1 MAWTSGFFNSVGG
14 DREYNA
20 DQISNIMQGLI
31 SNGVYQSVGNKLAV
45 KPNGGM
51 NIVID
56 TGRGWFA
63 DKWAYND
70 SEYPLTLESSDVLY
84 NRYAAVCVRVNIGDE
99 SRTAEPYIKYGVKG
113 TAPEKPTME
122 STELVQEFCLAYI
135 YIKSG
140 TTEITAAD
148 IEDTRFDTR
157 LCGWVTGLITQL
169 DTTTLYRQWES
180 VFYNWFNSLT
190 NYLDEDIEK
199 KLAAD
204 MLAVNNRLY
213 KRTATLPK
221 LKWIRKSDGTFSQ
234 AIAVEGVTTINH
246 CMILPTADYEDA
258 FFRMECSAEVTATN
272 TITITCLYPED
283 VEMVLEV
290 IIFNM

>member
-1 MAWTSGFFNSVGG
+1 MAWTSGFFNSVEG

-20 DQISNIMQGLI
+20 EQISKAFQGLI
-31 SNGVYQSVGNKLAV
+31 SNGVFQSVGNRLAV

-63 DKWAYND
+63 DRWVYND

-84 NRYAAVCVRVNIGDE
+84 NRYAAVVVKVDLSDE
-99 SRTAEPYIKYGVKG
+99 SRTAEPYIKYGEKG
-113 TAPEKPTME
+113 TAPAKPTME

-135 YIKSG
+135 YMKSG
-140 TTEITAAD
+140 VTEITAAD
-148 IEDTRFDTR
+148 IEDTRFDTN

-190 NYLDEDIEK
+190 DYLDEDVEK
-199 KLAAD
+199 KLTAD
-204 MLAVNNRLY
+204 MLAVNNRLV
-213 KRTATLPK
+213 KKTATLPA
-221 LKWIRKSDGTFSQ
+221 LGWNSQSDGSYTQ
-234 AIAVEGVTTINH
+234 VVAVEGVTTINH
-246 CMILPTADYEDA
+246 CMLLPSADCEDA
-258 FFRMECSAEVTATN
+258 FFRMVCSAEVTATN
-272 TITITCLYPED
+272 EITITCLYPED
-283 VEMVLEV
+283 VELVLDV
-290 IIFNM
+290 IIYNL